1 MAYDDLKND
10 GIYNLTSMGQ
20 FGYVQLNTNS
30 TDITGVKFSAIYA
43 NEDSEFTVGK
53 YSKGGDASI
62 TVALL
67 KGGHIPGAFINITG
81 LTGDILCA
89 KATEL

>member
-1 MAYDDLKND
+1 MAKDDLKYD
-10 GIYNLTSMGQ
+10 GIHNLTSMGQ
-20 FGYVQLNTNS
+20 FGYDQYNTAS
-30 TDITGVKFSAIYA
+30 ADVTGVKYSTIYA
-43 NEDSEFTVGK
+43 NEDSTFTVGT
-53 YSKGGDASI
+53 YSAGGAASI

-81 LTGDILCA
+81 LTGNILCA